1 MKNKKL
7 FSITLLGLFMLAIVG
22 LLQADDGQ
30 MFRRNVSKTP
40 DQETERANLNHMSFY
55 VPAQTS
61 DGLITGVE

>member
-7 FSITLLGLFMLAIVG
+7 LSITLLGLLMAAIAG

-40 DQETERANLNHMSFY
+40 AQET
-55 VPAQTS
+55 
-61 DGLITGVE
+61 